1 MANLD
6 VLAKDIFKLA
16 TFFGKDSVYNFG
28 EISTNIQLI
37 NVLGAFVWGNKF
49 AEHKGNRFNFNFNKM
64 INMDMFGKVG
74 KFIKDL
80 F

>member
-1 MANLD
+1 MHNID
-6 VLAKDIFKLA
+6 ILAKDIFKLA
-16 TFFGKDSVYNFG
+16 TFFGKDSMYNFG

-49 AEHKGNRFNFNFNKM
+49 AEHKGGRFNLGKM